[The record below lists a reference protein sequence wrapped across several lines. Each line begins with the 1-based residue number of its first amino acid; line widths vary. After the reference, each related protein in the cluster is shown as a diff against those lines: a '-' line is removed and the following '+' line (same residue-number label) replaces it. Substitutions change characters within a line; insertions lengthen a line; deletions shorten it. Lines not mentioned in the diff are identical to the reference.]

1 MRPLERSRSRS
12 RSSQRSG
19 ETLSSRDAE
28 RFRECQAWARSLPYT
43 TRNDMIEDGSAEESP
58 GASQPQASQ
67 PQAREAGDTEPQ
79 ASQVPTEV
87 EVDTGVDAEVRREA
101 VLSQAIARWDEAFQ
115 AAVAAFVDAVAAC
128 GSVEEMMQAW
138 SVASPWRAAIAR
150 MGPVMGLIERGAP
163 Q

>member
-1 MRPLERSRSRS
+1 MRPAQRSRSRS

-19 ETLSSRDAE
+19 ETLSSGDAR
-28 RFRECQAWARSLPYT
+28 RFRECQAWARSLRYT

-79 ASQVPTEV
+79 ASQV
-87 EVDTGVDAEVRREA
+87 DGEVRREA

-115 AAVAAFVDAVAAC
+115 AAVAAFLDAVAAC

-138 SVASPWRAAIAR
+138 SVASPLGAQTRR
-150 MGPVMGLIERGAP
+150 GPVMGLIERGAP

>member
-1 MRPLERSRSRS
+1 MRPAQRSRSRS

-19 ETLSSRDAE
+19 ETLSSGDAR

-43 TRNDMIEDGSAEESP
+43 TRNDVIEDGSVEESP
-58 GASQPQASQ
+58 SASQPQASQ

-79 ASQVPTEV
+79 ASQ
-87 EVDTGVDAEVRREA
+87 DAEVRREA
-101 VLSQAIARWDEAFQ
+101 ALSTRRIQAIARWDEAFQ

-138 SVASPWRAAIAR
+138 SVASPLGAQTRR
-150 MGPVMGLIERGAP
+150 GPVMGLIERGAP

>member
-1 MRPLERSRSRS
+1 MRPAQRSRSRS

-19 ETLSSRDAE
+19 ETLSSGDAR

-43 TRNDMIEDGSAEESP
+43 TRNDMIEDGSVEESP
-58 GASQPQASQ
+58 GEAGDTQPQASQ
-67 PQAREAGDTEPQ
+67 VPTEVEV
-79 ASQVPTEV
+79 ATQVPTEV

-138 SVASPWRAAIAR
+138 SVASPLGAQTRR
-150 MGPVMGLIERGAP
+150 GPVMGLIERGAP

>member
-1 MRPLERSRSRS
+1 MRPAQRSRSRS

-19 ETLSSRDAE
+19 ETLSSGGAR

-67 PQAREAGDTEPQ
+67 PQAREAGDTQPQ

-87 EVDTGVDAEVRREA
+87 EVIARWDEA
-101 VLSQAIARWDEAFQ
+101 LRGGTLSQAIARWDEAFQ
-115 AAVAAFVDAVAAC
+115 AAAAAFVDAVAAC
-128 GSVEEMMQAW
+128 GSVEETVQAW
-138 SVASPWRAAIAR
+138 VRQRANAAR
-150 MGPVMGLIERGAP
+150 PRDGPD
-163 Q
+163 

>member
-1 MRPLERSRSRS
+1 MRPAQRSRSRS

-19 ETLSSRDAE
+19 ETLSSGDAR

-43 TRNDMIEDGSAEESP
+43 TRNDMIEDGSVEESP
-58 GASQPQASQ
+58 G
-67 PQAREAGDTEPQ
+67 EAGDTQPQ

-128 GSVEEMMQAW
+128 GSVEEMMQTW
-138 SVASPWRAAIAR
+138 SAASPLGAQTRR
-150 MGPVMGLIERGAP
+150 GPVMGLIERSAP

>member
-1 MRPLERSRSRS
+1 MRPAQRSRSRS

-19 ETLSSRDAE
+19 ETLSSGDAR

-43 TRNDMIEDGSAEESP
+43 TRNDMIEDCSAEESP

-79 ASQVPTEV
+79 ASQ
-87 EVDTGVDAEVRREA
+87 DAEVRREA
-101 VLSQAIARWDEAFQ
+101 ALSTRRIQAIARWDEAFQ

-128 GSVEEMMQAW
+128 GSVEEMMQTW
-138 SVASPWRAAIAR
+138 SAASPLGAQTRR
-150 MGPVMGLIERGAP
+150 GPVMGLIERSAP

>member
-1 MRPLERSRSRS
+1 MRPAQRSRSRS

-19 ETLSSRDAE
+19 ETLSSGDAR
-28 RFRECQAWARSLPYT
+28 RFRECHAWARSPPYA
-43 TRNDMIEDGSAEESP
+43 TRAEESP

-79 ASQVPTEV
+79 ASQV
-87 EVDTGVDAEVRREA
+87 DGEVRREA

-138 SVASPWRAAIAR
+138 SVASPLGAQTRR
-150 MGPVMGLIERGAP
+150 GPVMGLIERGAP

>member
-1 MRPLERSRSRS
+1 MRPAQRSRSRS

-19 ETLSSRDAE
+19 ETLSSGDAR

-115 AAVAAFVDAVAAC
+115 AAVAAWKDAVAAC
-128 GSVEEMMQAW
+128 GSVEDMMQAW
-138 SVASPWRAAIAR
+138 SVASPLGAQTR
-150 MGPVMGLIERGAP
+150 RGAVMVLIDLGA
-163 Q
+163 QQ

>member
-1 MRPLERSRSRS
+1 MRPAQRSRSRS

-19 ETLSSRDAE
+19 ETLSSGDAR

-43 TRNDMIEDGSAEESP
+43 TRNDMIEDGSVEESP
-58 GASQPQASQ
+58 GASQPRASQ

-79 ASQVPTEV
+79 ASQ
-87 EVDTGVDAEVRREA
+87 DAEVRREA
-101 VLSQAIARWDEAFQ
+101 ALWTRRIQAIARWDEAFQ

-138 SVASPWRAAIAR
+138 SVASPLGAQTWR
-150 MGPVMGLIERGAP
+150 GPVMGLIERGAP

>member
-43 TRNDMIEDGSAEESP
+43 TRNDMIEDCSAEESP

-79 ASQVPTEV
+79 ASQV
-87 EVDTGVDAEVRREA
+87 DGEVRREA
-101 VLSQAIARWDEAFQ
+101 VARWDEAFQ

>member
-1 MRPLERSRSRS
+1 MRPAQRSRSRS

-19 ETLSSRDAE
+19 ETLSSGDAR

-43 TRNDMIEDGSAEESP
+43 TRNDMIEDCSAEESP

-128 GSVEEMMQAW
+128 GSVEEMMQTW
-138 SVASPWRAAIAR
+138 SAASPLGAQTRR
-150 MGPVMGLIERGAP
+150 GPVMGLIERGAP